1 MRLRLDYGRD
11 GLWVDIPDRNL
22 KAILDLNPV
31 PPLVDPVG
39 AIEEGLASPIGS
51 PRLADLARE
60 RSSACIVISDITRP
74 VPNTLLLPPIL
85 RILEENGIRRERI
98 TILVG
103 TGLHRP
109 NTTEEL
115 ISMVGRRIVEEYRVV
130 NHVARQSETVT
141 YLGETSMG
149 IPIYVNSTY
158 LAADLKIATALIEPH
173 LMAGYS
179 GGRKAICPGI
189 SGVETIK
196 RFHGYRILSS
206 PFASEGVIE
215 GNPVHQQSL
224 EVAVSAGVDFIVNVT
239 VDRERRV
246 TGAFCGD
253 VEQAYEA
260 GIRFAE
266 QQAKATVSQPVD
278 VVVTTSAGYPLDL
291 TFYQAI
297 KGLTA
302 AMPVVR
308 EGGTIILAAQCA
320 EGVGGREFSDLLAN
334 VSSPEE
340 FLCMGEETDFFAI
353 DQWQLQ
359 ELCKVLRKARVLLY
373 SDVEVGDRFVSQIE
387 SVEDGIKGVQRE
399 YGEDVEVAVI
409 PKGPYVLARVQNGRR
424 QEARSKKQEARK
436 G

>member
-1 MRLRLDYGRD
+1 MKLCLDYGKD

-22 KAILDLNPV
+22 KAILDLNPT
-31 PPLVDPVG
+31 PPLDDPVG
-39 AIEEGLASPIGS
+39 AVEEGLASPIGA
-51 PRLADLARE
+51 PRLADFARE

-85 RILEENGIRRERI
+85 RVLEENGIRRERI

-115 ISMVGRRIVEEYRVV
+115 ISMVGPMIVEGYRIV
-130 NHVARQSETVT
+130 NHVAREIETVT

-149 IPIYVNSTY
+149 LPIYVNSSY
-158 LAADLKIATALIEPH
+158 FAADLKIVTGLIEPH

-189 SGVETIK
+189 SGAETIK
-196 RFHGYRILSS
+196 RFHGFRILSS
-206 PFASEGVIE
+206 PLATEGVIE

-224 EVAVSAGVDFIVNVT
+224 EVAVSAGVDFLVNV
-239 VDRERRV
+239 VIDRERRV
-246 TGAFCGD
+246 TGVFCGD
-253 VEQAYEA
+253 VERAHEA
-260 GIRFAE
+260 GIRFTE

-308 EGGTIILAAQCA
+308 AGGTIILAAQCA
-320 EGVGGREFSDLLAN
+320 EGVGGREFSDLLTN
-334 VSSPEE
+334 VSGPEE
-340 FLCMGEETDFFAI
+340 FLCMGEEADFFAL

-359 ELCKVLRKARVLLY
+359 ELCKVLRKAHVLLY
-373 SDVEVGDRFVSQIE
+373 SDVEIGDRFVSRVE
-387 SVEDGIKGVQRE
+387 SVEGGVERVHRE
-399 YGEDVEVAVI
+399 YGRDVEIAVI
-409 PKGPYVLARVQNGRR
+409 PKGPYVLARVQNGEVR
-424 QEARSKKQEARK
+424 